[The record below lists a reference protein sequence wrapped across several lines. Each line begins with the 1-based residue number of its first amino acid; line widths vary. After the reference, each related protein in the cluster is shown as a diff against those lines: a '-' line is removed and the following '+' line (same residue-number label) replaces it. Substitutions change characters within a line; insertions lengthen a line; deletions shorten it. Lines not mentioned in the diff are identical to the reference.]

1 MARDA
6 VMETT
11 RQIDSLTPSRSP
23 TEVVEADNKT
33 RVELKINSRC
43 SLGEAATWCA
53 RSGRLFWADIDGA
66 VLWIYDSRKEW
77 STSLQMPERLACL
90 ALCKDPRYLLLGLET
105 RLALFDIIGGRITNL
120 VDVEPDLPTRLNDGR
135 CDRQGR
141 FVFGTKHD
149 VECPEAIGGF
159 YRLNCDLSIERLPL
173 PPCAV
178 ANSIAFSPDGL
189 SMYYCDSPS
198 REIRTCDYPSFRND
212 RVLVQLASEEGV
224 PDGAAV
230 DSEGGLWSA
239 RWGGAC
245 IVRHA
250 PDGRETRRIHLP
262 VTQPTC
268 VAFGGPA
275 LNMLYVTSAHCG
287 LDDTDRLAGA
297 GGVFIAEPGIA
308 GIAEPWFE
316 FHKDVIGK

>member
-1 MARDA
+1 M
-6 VMETT
+6 T
-11 RQIDSLTPSRSP
+11 SSRSLAGSS
-23 TEVVEADNKT
+23 EAGDPA

-66 VLWIYDSRKEW
+66 VLWIYDSRKAW

-105 RLALFDIIGGRITNL
+105 RLALFDMIAGSITSL
-120 VDVEPDLPTRLNDGR
+120 VEVEPDLPTRLNDGR

-149 VECPEAIGGF
+149 VDCPEAIGGF
-159 YRLNCDLSIERLPL
+159 YRLNRDLSLERLPL
-173 PPCAV
+173 PACAI
-178 ANSIAFSPDGL
+178 ANGIAFSPDGL
-189 SMYYCDSPS
+189 AMYYCDSPS
-198 REIRTCDYPSFRND
+198 REIRICDYPSCRND
-212 RVLVQLASEEGV
+212 RLFIRLGREEGV

-239 RWGGAC
+239 RWGGSC
-245 IVRHA
+245 VVRHA
-250 PDGRETRRIHLP
+250 PDGRETKRIHLP

-268 VAFGGPA
+268 VAFGGLA
-275 LNMLYVTSAHCG
+275 LNTLYVTSAHCG
-287 LDDTDRLAGA
+287 LDEDDASRSAGA
-297 GGVFIAEPGIA
+297 GGVFVAEPGIS
-308 GIAEPWFE
+308 GIAEPLFE
-316 FHKDVIGK
+316 FHKDAAGK